1 MVKSKA
7 DLKGVRKMRSKEA
20 LETVKDYLLPKLKE
34 DNSELGSI
42 IIVESVNVLEELVER
57 DTSMK
62 VVKEVDKKYVD
73 AKEFYER
80 DIYRCGSCN
89 NVLIIDRYQR
99 LEDKDKDRKSTRLNS
114 SHVRISYAVFCLK
127 KKK

>member
-1 MVKSKA
+1 MT
-7 DLKGVRKMRSKEA
+7 SKEA
-20 LETVKDYLLPKLKE
+20 LE
-34 DNSELGSI
+34 
-42 IIVESVNVLEELVER
+42 IIVKQANERKLSNKIVANGIAVSLLEKLVER

-89 NVLIIDRYQR
+89 NVLIVDRYQR
-99 LEDKDKDRKSTRLNS
+99 LEDKDKNKYCSECGQRLDW
-114 SHVRISYAVFCLK
+114 R
-127 KKK
+127 

>member
-1 MVKSKA
+1 
-7 DLKGVRKMRSKEA
+7 MRSKEA

-99 LEDKDKDRKSTRLNS
+99 LEDKDKINYCKECGQRLDWS
-114 SHVRISYAVFCLK
+114 
-127 KKK
+127 